1 MIQVTLPDLVVAP
14 YRHLETVPYLEEW
27 AHEAWLWQ
35 ATWAPY
41 TLAKL
46 MSATPAGT
54 SVEDHVTRHF
64 QTVGDR
70 CWEMVGQITQ
80 TQTAALPANLS
91 GQERQSAESG
101 VQTEAE
107 AIVRAEWVQIPKE
120 VPFPAYDPEI
130 DPEMFL
136 VGELEYVG
144 KAELVEGVV
153 WSVQNATSLD
163 QPTPVNMTVGDLQ
176 AVLDRRLSRLERHL
190 VFSDASRWAQQA
202 IKKMKPKPEALVDL
216 AAYPVPPY

>member
-14 YRHLETVPYLEEW
+14 YRHLETIPYLEEW
-27 AHEAWLWQ
+27 GHEAWLWQ

-46 MSATPAGT
+46 MNSTPGGT
-54 SVEDHVTRHF
+54 SVEAHVTSHF
-64 QTVGDR
+64 QTVNDR
-70 CWEMVGQITQ
+70 CWEMKDQITQ
-80 TQTAALPANLS
+80 TQTAALDAHLS
-91 GQERQSAESG
+91 GQQRQAAQQRIEE
-101 VQTEAE
+101 QAE

-163 QPTPVNMTVGDLQ
+163 QPTPVNMTVADLQ
-176 AVLDRRLSRLERHL
+176 ATLDHRLSRLERHL
-190 VFSDASRWAQQA
+190 VFSDAKRWAQQA
-202 IKKMKPKPEALVDL
+202 IKKMAPKPEALVNL
-216 AAYPVPPY
+216 AQYPVPPY